1 MARRPIAI
9 LRVLLGVI
17 MALLLIGQLVL
28 VPILAW
34 ETATWAPEFA
44 AHAVPL
50 AVLVG
55 AGFLGAEL
63 VVWCVWRLTALVRDD
78 VVFSPAAFR
87 HVDLMIRSFAGIA
100 LAATAVLLYVVVLGA
115 GPITV
120 PLAVLAV
127 VVGAGAAALLVVVLR
142 ALLRQA
148 TGLKAD
154 LAEVI

>member
-1 MARRPIAI
+1 MARRTITA

-17 MALLLIGQLVL
+17 MALLLIGQLL
-28 VPILAW
+28 IVPVLAW
-34 ETATWAPEFA
+34 EYAQMAPEFA

-55 AGFLGAEL
+55 AGFLGAEV

-78 VVFSPAAFR
+78 TVFSPAAFR
-87 HVDLMIRSFAGIA
+87 YVDLMIRSFTGITAAA
-100 LAATAVLLYVVVLGA
+100 LVILVYVFVLGA
-115 GPITV
+115 GPVTV

-127 VVGAGAAALLVVVLR
+127 AVTAGAAALLVVVLR
-142 ALLRQA
+142 ALLRKA
-148 TGLKAD
+148 STLEAD